1 MIVNVKNTKAMIRGE
16 NAGKVTVEGKL
27 PVVVC
32 RKSVDSNS
40 VLCQFAGVGQ
50 IKDEVVFEVN

>member
-1 MIVNVKNTKAMIRGE
+1 MIRGE

>member
-1 MIVNVKNTKAMIRGE
+1 MIRGE

-40 VLCQFAGVGQ
+40 ALSQFAGVGQ